1 MLENFNL
8 KCCPSPE
15 IEIAHRYRTPASSL
29 SVSPRPI
36 QLHIITNCVTC
47 QRNTRVSPSK
57 AAVKVG
63 ERQRPLMLLEKV
75 VINGNC

>member
-47 QRNTRVSPSK
+47 QRNSRVSPSK

-63 ERQRPLMLLEKV
+63 GKAKTSYALGKSSHK
-75 VINGNC
+75 